1 MEQSNKNKII
11 VIAILLTIM
20 LIIIFITNKIQI
32 DVKLF
37 DLTENE
43 PLKQVYAKNQEH
55 FIEDIMPQTGMTNEQ
70 YNDFLAN
77 LDNYIVYSL
86 RCNIENKSDKKVRLQ
101 YEYNSSNMWIDTV
114 TMSNGNEEIDGKASI
129 NKNLS
134 VLIKM
139 DGKTKEEIEKE
150 LEKLEVT
157 IHVYNMEN
165 KEIKT
170 IKAKF

>member
-1 MEQSNKNKII
+1 
-11 VIAILLTIM
+11 
-20 LIIIFITNKIQI
+20 
-32 DVKLF
+32 
-37 DLTENE
+37 
-43 PLKQVYAKNQEH
+43 
-55 FIEDIMPQTGMTNEQ
+55 
-70 YNDFLAN
+70 
-77 LDNYIVYSL
+77 
-86 RCNIENKSDKKVRLQ
+86 
-101 YEYNSSNMWIDTV
+101 MWIDTV

-170 IKAKF
+170 LKAKF